1 MAVSWGAYLAKR
13 EDKCT
18 GPGAEDPG
26 ADVGPGHHFLIETP
40 SPTEPEGARL
50 ALAALTTVLLVRVI
64 LTIVVAVTHPG
75 TADALAVVTVKVKR
89 GAGGQHWVRGK
100 KKRESARYASPGRLS
115 RARKP
120 FLTPLFQVSH
130 LNHSPSSD
138 SCACP
143 PPADETLSRNC
154 SKEVRVVAGHG
165 GEIHRAEQPEE
176 LKTTRKAVRKT

>member
-1 MAVSWGAYLAKR
+1 MGARAWKLHGKPCRTEQSGSFEAAPRGPQQVSVSWGLTWPRGKTNAQDQELKTQGLTWA
-13 EDKCT
+13 
-18 GPGAEDPG
+18 GASLSDR
-26 ADVGPGHHFLIETP
+26 HP
-40 SPTEPEGARL
+40 SPTEPEGSRL

-64 LTIVVAVTHPG
+64 LAIVVPVTHPG

-100 KKRESARYASPGRLS
+100 KRRESVRYTSSGRLS
-115 RARKP
+115 RARNP

-143 PPADETLSRNC
+143 PPTS
-154 SKEVRVVAGHG
+154 
-165 GEIHRAEQPEE
+165 
-176 LKTTRKAVRKT
+176 